1 LPSNLEYIKQ
11 YIFVNFYV
19 LILLKSNFYVVSLF
33 IRRFLTSF
41 GMAESMTEMADKE
54 MPLNTVLFCHFEPKV
69 KVLFCYGEKRKE
81 ILRCLRP

>member
-1 LPSNLEYIKQ
+1 
-11 YIFVNFYV
+11 
-19 LILLKSNFYVVSLF
+19 
-33 IRRFLTSF
+33 
-41 GMAESMTEMADKE
+41 MAESMTEMADKE